1 MGGASS
7 GKSVGLRGLVGLCVV
22 VCVAALMMVAS
33 GATGRNAAA
42 ANPILTCREVRNR
55 VDIFLQNH
63 YIFRT
68 FDKELSRRTYGKF
81 FETLDPGKF
90 YFLKSDLSQ
99 FVRFEDKID
108 EQIAK
113 ADCGFINEIHRVFL
127 TRVKERAQ
135 YADMLLSKPFQFNV
149 AEDMQ
154 VGKQEWSPDET
165 VLNERWRKRI
175 KFQVMTMKDPD
186 GEPKAR
192 ERLKR
197 RYDQIRKTYDEMSSD
212 EVNNLFINAF
222 ALSLDPHSSHLL
234 PVEQEDFNIRLGN
247 QLEGIGAT
255 LQEVDGYIT
264 VQALIA
270 GGAAQRDGRL
280 KVGDK
285 IVAVDSGDGQGT
297 VDLIDMELSKAVR
310 LIRGKK
316 GTRVVLQVLRKSE
329 QGSTER
335 ITIPIVRDAVKIASA
350 EAKGEAVE
358 VSGKRLGV
366 IRLPAFY
373 TDFNCRSR
381 FIRECGG
388 AATHVAREIRK
399 LTAGGKKVDGIILDL
414 RGNGGGDL
422 GESIQLTGLFIEE
435 GPVVQTV
442 DRKRNR
448 RPLMDAD
455 PSQQYA
461 GPLVVLINKHSAS
474 ASEIVSGALQD
485 YRRAVIVGDSHTYG
499 KATVQVVQEVP
510 GTDGRMSNGA
520 LKITQQKFY
529 RPSGRSNQEIGVQ
542 ADILIP
548 SLLETTDVGEK
559 ENDYVL
565 KNDVILQAPGFRMT
579 GAVEGLI
586 PPLEQ
591 SSKERVSKSKE
602 FAELKEKM
610 AKARKEN
617 DRASVS
623 LLEDAKSKA
632 ERIKD
637 KEKEEQEIKDAR
649 DENIVVRKSDLQ
661 LSEALNILRDL
672 VELTNQ
678 KGSSNPSGASPS
690 SQGLS
695 GR

>member
-1 MGGASS
+1 MRPTWIRSS
-7 GKSVGLRGLVGLCVV
+7 GVRWCIGLTSGVV
-22 VCVAALMMVAS
+22 VAALMMVAS
-33 GATGRNAAA
+33 GATAKNATP
-42 ANPILTCREVRNR
+42 ANPLLTCREVRNR
-55 VDIFLQNH
+55 VDVFLQNH
-63 YIFRT
+63 YVFRA

-90 YFLKSDLSQ
+90 YFLKSDLAQ
-99 FVRFEDKID
+99 FSKNEDKID

-113 ADCGFINEIHRVFL
+113 ADCGFIGDIHKLFL
-127 TRVKERAQ
+127 TRVKERAAF
-135 YADMLLSKPFQFNV
+135 ADTLLAKPFAFNV
-149 AEDMQ
+149 AEDMS
-154 VGKQEWSPDET
+154 VGKQDWTSDLIQ
-165 VLNERWRKRI
+165 LNERWRKRI
-175 KFQVMTMKDPD
+175 KFQVLTMKDPD

-197 RYDQIRKTYDEMSSD
+197 RYDQIRKNYEDMSSD
-212 EVNNLFINAF
+212 EVNNLFLNAF

-270 GGAAQRDGRL
+270 GGAAQREGRL

-316 GTRVVLQVLRKSE
+316 GSRVVLQVLRKTE
-329 QGSTER
+329 QGVTER
-335 ITIPIVRDAVKIASA
+335 VTIPIIRDAVKIASA
-350 EAKGEAVE
+350 EAKSEAVE
-358 VSGKRLGV
+358 VNGKKLGV
-366 IRLPAFY
+366 VRLPAFY
-373 TDFNCRSR
+373 TDFNCRAR
-381 FIRECGG
+381 FLRECGG
-388 AATHVAREIRK
+388 AALHVLRE
-399 LTAGGKKVDGIILDL
+399 LKKMSAAKVEGVILDL
-414 RGNGGGDL
+414 RNNGGGDL
-422 GESIQLTGLFIEE
+422 SESIQLSGLFIEE
-435 GPVVQTV
+435 GPIVQTV
-442 DRKRNR
+442 DRRRNR

-455 PSQQYA
+455 PAQQYS

-510 GTDGRMSNGA
+510 GTEGRQSNGA

-542 ADILIP
+542 ADIMIP
-548 SLLETTDVGEK
+548 SVLEASDVGEK
-559 ENDYVL
+559 DNDYVL
-565 KNDVILQAPGFRMT
+565 KNDVIHQAPGFRVT
-579 GAVEGLI
+579 GKIDSFI
-586 PPLEQ
+586 PTLEQ
-591 SSKERVSKSKE
+591 ASKERVAKSKD
-602 FAELKEKM
+602 FSELKGKIE
-610 AKARKEN
+610 KARQEK

-637 KEKEEQEIKDAR
+637 KEKEELEVKEMR
-649 DENIVVRKSDLQ
+649 DENIVVRKSDIQ
-661 LSEALNILRDL
+661 LGEALNILRDL
-672 VELTNQ
+672 VELSNQ
-678 KGSSNPSGASPS
+678 KAGSTASQP
-690 SQGLS
+690 GIG